1 MIQHAGPVVVLGANG
16 MLGRAVTELARQRSL
31 EIAGFSHA
39 ELDITDPSQVR
50 AALDGLR
57 PAVVLNLAGYTAVDR
72 AEQEP
77 EQALRVNRDGAA
89 NVALAARAVGARVF
103 YISTDYVFDG
113 RARTPYAP
121 DAATNPLSVY
131 GRSKLLGEEAV
142 RSQHDDHVIVRTSW
156 VFAPWGTNFVRTI
169 VRHALAGNTL
179 RVVDDQLG
187 SPTAAPDLAAAL
199 LALMGARDFTGTVH
213 FSCAGAVTWYG
224 FAGAILEEL
233 RLRGATSLPELVPV
247 TGTEYGAA
255 AERPGYSVLDTTL
268 FTTVTGQ
275 QPRNW
280 RAALAETMSVL
291 E

>member
-1 MIQHAGPVVVLGANG
+1 MTQHAGPVVVLGANG
-16 MLGRAVTELARQRSL
+16 MLGRAVAEVGRQRAL

-39 ELDITDPSQVR
+39 ELDITDSDKVR
-50 AALDGLR
+50 VTLDRLR

-72 AEQEP
+72 AEHEP
-77 EQALRVNRDGAA
+77 ERALRVNRDGAA
-89 NVALAARAVGARVF
+89 NVALAARFVGARVF

-113 RARTPYAP
+113 RARTPYQP
-121 DAATNPLSVY
+121 DALTNPLSVY

-142 RSQHDDHVIVRTSW
+142 RSLHDDHVIVRTSW

-169 VRHALAGNTL
+169 VRHALAGNAL

-187 SPTAAPDLAAAL
+187 SPTAAQDLAAAL
-199 LALMGARDFTGTVH
+199 LALLEARDFAGTVH

-233 RLRGATSLPELVPV
+233 RLRGATALPELAPV
-247 TGTEYGAA
+247 TGAEYGAA

-268 FTTVTGQ
+268 FTRVTAQ
-275 QPRNW
+275 QPRSW
-280 RAALAETMSVL
+280 RAALAETMSML